1 MLSSKPKIT
10 ALGLFLLP
18 ASLAQLSG
26 LSVFP
31 PGGPGTIL
39 VTLNGHSAPTGCLN
53 DQCLWTVKDA
63 CVSFEGNGQGALG
76 SDLRYMILN
85 SSLSIVTT
93 TGTWS
98 TAWVGTHVNQG
109 RDAAWLQAQIGAT
122 GAAPWGGPV
131 CYANAQPD
139 DTTNVALNG
148 HTITNSFQVTLTFNS
163 TFVAS

>member
-1 MLSSKPKIT
+1 MLFSKPTIT
-10 ALGLFLLP
+10 AIGLSLLP
-18 ASLAQLSG
+18 ASLAQLSE

-39 VTLNGHSAPTGCLN
+39 VTLNGQGASTGCLN
-53 DQCLWTVKDA
+53 DQGLWTLKDA
-63 CVSFEGNGQGALG
+63 CAIFQGNGQGGLG
-76 SDLRYMILN
+76 SDLGYIILD
-85 SSLSIVTT
+85 SSSSIVTT

-109 RDAAWLQAQIGAT
+109 RDAAWLQAQIGTT
-122 GAAPWGGPV
+122 GDAAWGGPLW
-131 CYANAQPD
+131 YTNAQPD

-148 HTITNSFQVTLTFNS
+148 HAIASSVQVTLSFNS